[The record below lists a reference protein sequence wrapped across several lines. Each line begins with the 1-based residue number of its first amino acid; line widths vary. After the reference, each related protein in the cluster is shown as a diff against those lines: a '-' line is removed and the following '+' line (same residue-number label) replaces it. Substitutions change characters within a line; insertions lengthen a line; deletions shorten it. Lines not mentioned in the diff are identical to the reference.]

1 MTSKTDTYLAMWDCY
16 GLECLYNLTEW
27 SEKMT
32 YNTLMELPLP
42 GAPPVDALMM
52 RARFNPQRNYEIYT
66 FNTEDDLSEEAIT
79 EAFENNP
86 QHMVNWVRKNGRSMY
101 SNRLMDKEKRV
112 IE

>member
-1 MTSKTDTYLAMWDCY
+1 MWDCY

-27 SEKMT
+27 SKKMT
-32 YNTLMELPLP
+32 YNTLMEKPLP
-42 GAPPVDALMM
+42 NSPPIDALMM

-66 FNTEDDLSEEAIT
+66 FNTEHGLPEEDIR

-86 QHMVNWVRKNGRSMY
+86 QSMVDFIRKHGQKMWSDKVT
-101 SNRLMDKEKRV
+101 DKEKRV